1 MSVFIT
7 RVCCQTHDTELL
19 ISATLERI
27 KLVELIERS
36 IEEMFLRFGRSHHE
50 SRVRHIRINLLDNQV
65 FRSLALILVGTLA
78 QHLIL
83 PRLFALQVF
92 SIPQPDILHNEIDRP
107 VHAALTRSGTRKQ
120 QRHQSRL
127 MLHVVN
133 IPEPRLPEMRSQRR
147 EDSVRHSR
155 LIKFRRP
162 RYQQLHQLRQ
172 FLRHLRRVRI
182 ILLPGTL
189 NFEI

>member
-1 MSVFIT
+1 MSIFIA

-19 ISATLERI
+19 ASGTLEGI

-36 IEEMFLRFGRSHHE
+36 IEEMFLRFGRSHYE
-50 SRVRHIRINLLDNQV
+50 SRVCHIRINLLDNQV

-83 PRLFALQVF
+83 PRLLALQVF
-92 SIPQPDILHNEIDRP
+92 SIPLPDILHNEIDGP

-127 MLHVVN
+127 VLHVVN
-133 IPEPRLPEMRSQRR
+133 IPEPRFPEMRSQRR

-162 RYQQLHQLRQ
+162 RYQQLHQLWQ

-182 ILLPGTL
+182 ILFCTL

>member
-1 MSVFIT
+1 MSIFIT
-7 RVCCQTHDTELL
+7 RVCCQTHDAELL
-19 ISATLERI
+19 TSATLERI

-36 IEEMFLRFGRSHHE
+36 IEEMFLCFSRSHHE
-50 SRVRHIRINLLDNQV
+50 SRVRHICINLLDNQV

-127 MLHVVN
+127 VLHVVN

-155 LIKFRRP
+155 LINFRRP

-182 ILLPGTL
+182 ILISPITC
-189 NFEI
+189 